1 MEILSKFSKRL
12 KELMDEAE
20 IKSPA
25 LGANIGLE
33 PSAITKFLRA
43 ERLPSAATL
52 VKLADYFNCTTD
64 YLLGLSDV
72 LDDRK
77 FKQRPPF
84 CKQIDVLIAFS
95 HKTQYRFGI
104 EAELSD
110 ETFRRWRKGKNE
122 ASVETLVKIAKYL
135 KCSVDFVLGRES

>member
-1 MEILSKFSKRL
+1 MDILSKLSKRL

-20 IKSPA
+20 IKTPA
-25 LGANIGLE
+25 LGEAIHTE

-43 ERLPSAATL
+43 ERMPSANTL

-72 LDDRK
+72 VDERK
-77 FKQRPPF
+77 FQQCPPF
-84 CKQIDVLIAFS
+84 SEQIDILIAFS
-95 HKTQYRFGI
+95 KKSQYRFGI

-110 ETFRRWRKGKNE
+110 ETFRRWRKGMNE

-135 KCSVDFVLGRES
+135 NCSVDFVLGRES

>member
-1 MEILSKFSKRL
+1 MEILSKLSKRL
-12 KELMDEAE
+12 RELMDEAE

-25 LGANIGLE
+25 LGEAICTE

-43 ERLPSAATL
+43 ERIPSANTL
-52 VKLADYFNCTTD
+52 VKLADFFNCTTD
-64 YLLGLSDV
+64 YLIGLSDIV
-72 LDDRK
+72 EERK

-84 CKQIDVLIAFS
+84 SQQIDILIAFS

-104 EAELSD
+104 EAEIAD
-110 ETFRRWRKGKNE
+110 ETFRRWRKGMNE
-122 ASVETLVKIAKYL
+122 ASVETLVKIASYL